1 MSERPRPDSTSVQ
14 RPPALGVLVVI
25 GLLTLAAAWF
35 TVIGSDALWLS
46 ALGDD
51 IRSTR
56 AIPNGIP
63 FAAAPSDD
71 WVNTTALGQV
81 VFSLLHQAGS
91 VGVVVAQVV
100 VVAAILATLATNA
113 VRWGAGPSATSVAL
127 VAVAVG
133 AAPPLLIARA
143 QLLSLLPYAVLLVLI
158 RRDHERPSSA
168 LWWSVPLVAV
178 WSNLHGA
185 VLAGVAVLGC
195 YLTFSRLR
203 RLPFS
208 TVGLGVAV
216 LAATCLN
223 PGLLRAPSYYAR
235 VFGGEA
241 TRDDSGMWSRL
252 TLSNPFD
259 ILLVLAV
266 VVLGA
271 MAFSRRRPTWEYVAA
286 GGLAVATV
294 SAARHGIWL
303 VLLLE
308 VPAAV
313 SRSRAT
319 RGADGLMPA
328 VPAKREWRTPTAV
341 ALVAFLMAIPAVL
354 ALRAPQFQASDYEA
368 AQVASA
374 TSGQVTLV
382 AEPFA
387 ESLAAAGAK
396 VWASN
401 PLDAFPTADQAAYLA
416 FMRGDSVGA
425 ERALAGAEIV
435 VARPGSAQARMAVA
449 AGMTQGTT
457 VAGYSLFTR

>member
-1 MSERPRPDSTSVQ
+1 MPRRRRPDSTSVE
-14 RPPALGVLVVI
+14 RSPALGVLVVI
-25 GLLTLAAAWF
+25 GLLTVAAAWF
-35 TVIGSDALWLS
+35 AVIGSDALWLA
-46 ALGDD
+46 ALGDH

-56 AIPNGIP
+56 GIPSGIP

-91 VGVVVAQVV
+91 LGLVVAQVV
-100 VVAAILATLATNA
+100 VVAAVLATLAANA
-113 VRWGAGPSATSVAL
+113 MRWRAGPTATSVAL

-158 RRDHERPSSA
+158 RRDHERPSPA

-195 YLTFSRLR
+195 YLAFSRLR

-208 TVGLGVAV
+208 TVGLGVAAV
-216 LAATCLN
+216 AATCLN
-223 PGLLRAPSYYAR
+223 PGLLRAPSYYAG

-241 TRDDSGMWSRL
+241 TTDDSGMWSRL

-259 ILLVLAV
+259 VLLVLAV

-271 MAFSRRRPTWEYVAA
+271 MGFSRRRPTWEYVAA

-303 VLLLE
+303 VLLLA
-308 VPAAV
+308 VPAAL

-319 RGADGLMPA
+319 RGADGRKPA
-328 VPAKREWRTPTAV
+328 FRPTRARRTPTAV

-354 ALRAPQFQASDYEA
+354 ALRAPQFQASDNQA

-374 TSGQVTLV
+374 TRGQVTLV

-387 ESLAAAGAK
+387 ESVAAAGAK

-416 FMRGDSVGA
+416 FMKGDSVGA
-425 ERALAGAEIV
+425 TRALAGAEVV
-435 VARPGSAQARMAVA
+435 VAQPGSAQARMAVA
-449 AGMTQGTT
+449 AGMKQGST
-457 VAGYSLFTR
+457 VAGYDLFTR